1 MDVRCDRCQTEYEL
15 DDESVAGAGASVQCT
30 TCGHTFVVSRA
41 GSVTMS
47 TTPPSGLGHSD
58 VTAPSVRLPQTS
70 PGMTGAASSASPAVP
85 EWVLATEE
93 GQTHRL
99 RDLTTLQKWVVERR
113 VSRAD
118 RVSYRGGAWRPLGD
132 VEELRPFF
140 DVVDQADRQ
149 TGSSRGAEAARPEP
163 ARGGRP
169 TMPATPRRMQS
180 PVRPHMSPDLD
191 DDDVLSNTSGSSR
204 RSRGDDRF
212 DDRLVDRF
220 VDSDIGTD
228 DDLSLALKPR
238 RTGLKIFG
246 ALVILG
252 AAGAAWYV
260 GFRDPHG
267 FHLASGAPAAPPP
280 APVPVPAPPP
290 APVAAPSVAAAAPPV
305 AAPPPVAA
313 AAPPAAAPPAV
324 LPPPP
329 APAAVPTAAAPP
341 APVAAPPPRPT
352 AAPPVEAPAAEAARS
367 GTHAVASSGSSSAS
381 ASSSGETHAH
391 GYEQLVAEGD
401 HALENGQTGKAQK
414 LYDEALRQQPNGVAA
429 MTGSAY
435 VLMDKRRSL
444 AAIGLFKQ
452 ALSNAPNFAPA
463 LFGLGEAYR
472 SEGEA
477 ARAIEAYK
485 HYLDESPTGTD
496 APAARRQIK
505 DLSDAAAAPRDR
517 GPAAVVP
524 EGARGE
530 SPGAPIAPPPV
541 PTP

>member
-1 MDVRCDRCQTEYEL
+1 M
-15 DDESVAGAGASVQCT
+15 
-30 TCGHTFVVSRA
+30 SRA

-70 PGMTGAASSASPAVP
+70 PGMAGASSSSASPAVP

-149 TGSSRGAEAARPEP
+149 TGSARGAEPARPEP
-163 ARGGRP
+163 ARGVRP

-180 PVRPHMSPDLD
+180 AVRPHMSPDLD

-204 RSRGDDRF
+204 RSRGDGDRF

-228 DDLSLALKPR
+228 DDLSFALKPR
-238 RTGLKIFG
+238 RTGLKIVG

-267 FHLASGAPAAPPP
+267 FHLASGAPAA
-280 APVPVPAPPP
+280 
-290 APVAAPSVAAAAPPV
+290 
-305 AAPPPVAA
+305 
-313 AAPPAAAPPAV
+313 APPAAAPPPVATPAPVAV
-324 LPPPP
+324 PPPPPVPAPAPAAAPTAAVPPPP
-329 APAAVPTAAAPP
+329 AAAPPPAVAPVPEAPPPKPAAAAPVE
-341 APVAAPPPRPT
+341 APVAA
-352 AAPPVEAPAAEAARS
+352 AAKDEAKPATRAAS
-367 GTHAVASSGSSSAS
+367 SSPSSPSSGSSEPRAR
-381 ASSSGETHAH
+381 

-401 HALENGQTGKAQK
+401 
-414 LYDEALRQQPNGVAA
+414 
-429 MTGSAY
+429 
-435 VLMDKRRSL
+435 
-444 AAIGLFKQ
+444 
-452 ALSNAPNFAPA
+452 
-463 LFGLGEAYR
+463 
-472 SEGEA
+472 
-477 ARAIEAYK
+477 
-485 HYLDESPTGTD
+485 
-496 APAARRQIK
+496 
-505 DLSDAAAAPRDR
+505 
-517 GPAAVVP
+517 
-524 EGARGE
+524 
-530 SPGAPIAPPPV
+530 
-541 PTP
+541 

>member
-70 PGMTGAASSASPAVP
+70 PGMAGAAPPAVP

-149 TGSSRGAEAARPEP
+149 TGSARGAEPARSEAAR
-163 ARGGRP
+163 AVRP

-180 PVRPHMSPDLD
+180 AVRPHMSPDLD

-204 RSRGDDRF
+204 RSRGDAERF

-228 DDLSLALKPR
+228 DDLSLALRPR
-238 RTGLKIFG
+238 RTGLKVAG
-246 ALVILG
+246 VLVILG

-267 FHLASGAPAAPPP
+267 FHLASGAPAAP
-280 APVPVPAPPP
+280 
-290 APVAAPSVAAAAPPV
+290 
-305 AAPPPVAA
+305 AAPPPVPAAAPAAVPPAAPPPAAAAPA
-313 AAPPAAAPPAV
+313 AAPPAAAPPVAAPAPAA
-324 LPPPP
+324 LPTATTPP
-329 APAAVPTAAAPP
+329 APAAAPAAAPP
-341 APVAAPPPRPT
+341 KPTPP
-352 AAPPVEAPAAEAARS
+352 AAPPVEAPAAEAVKS
-367 GTHAVASSGSSSAS
+367 GTHAAPASSSSAS
-381 ASSSGETHAH
+381 ASSSGETRARS
-391 GYEQLVAEGD
+391 YEQLVAEGD

-429 MTGSAY
+429 MTGAAY
-435 VLMDKRRSL
+435 VLMDKQRSL

-477 ARAIEAYK
+477 APAIEAYK

-505 DLSDAAAAPRDR
+505 DLSEAAAAPRDR
-517 GPAAVVP
+517 GPAAIIPEPERVP
-524 EGARGE
+524 
-530 SPGAPIAPPPV
+530 APTAPPPA
-541 PTP
+541 PAP